1 MKKNEFKKIT
11 AKVNDASKQ
20 VDSIMHNRLIIAILM
35 IVDGINFIIK
45 PMNSMSLMARIVA
58 IYVFGASVALI
69 ITNIK
74 SKNRDIKSIVIAIIM
89 IIICVIIFIFPNSF
103 AINLKL
109 LSAIFI
115 ILNGLINIFNI
126 KKLDKIAL
134 SLSYTENKI
143 KDKFDK
149 DKNDID
155 LKKGVILEQTEKVIN
170 PINNVIEIVNKESI
184 LYYVLNIISVIL
196 GVLLL
201 TADNIT
207 FTICGV
213 ILIYTGAFDVLMF
226 VKSKQLSKKLK

>member
-1 MKKNEFKKIT
+1 MNKNELKKIT

-35 IVDGINFIIK
+35 IVDGISFIIK
-45 PMNSMSLMARIVA
+45 PMNSMNFMARIVA
-58 IYVFGASVALI
+58 IYVFGASFALI

-74 SKNRDIKSIVIAIIM
+74 SENRDIRSIIIAIIM
-89 IIICVIIFIFPNSF
+89 IIICVIIFIFPKSF
-103 AINLKL
+103 AINLKG

-170 PINNVIEIVNKESI
+170 PINNIIEIVNKESI
-184 LYYVLNIISVIL
+184 LYYVLNIISVVL

-207 FTICGV
+207 FTVCGV
-213 ILIYTGAFDVLMF
+213 ILIYTGTFDVLMF
-226 VKSKQLSKKLK
+226 VKSKQLSKKLQ